1 MMPNSDLYDYLT
13 RLLTVNQPAP
23 NPQGRYTMPDV
34 GLRMGNVG
42 EPGITTRPRP
52 THRSSENEAMNKY
65 ELRNSPV
72 RDPDALTPQYR
83 NPNTGDMGT
92 QPSDAQERQT
102 MVTGTQ
108 NPYFR
113 APTGPNSHAI
123 MEQNSMRA
131 LQDMQAPYTPPSRST
146 PQSYRQ
152 AEINSMNQMGQEQ
165 LGRGTGSSAPKSPT
179 TGRVG
184 APSPAPT
191 QPQTPSNQVYWL
203 DRGDG
208 SPLTPMGN
216 QLPKNMSPGA
226 QQGGGYIFGVDAP
239 TKSLFGKNP
248 KSDLS
253 QYPSADVP
261 VPPVRPDDL
270 GDGHAD
276 GGMIKRASK
285 VAREKATPCHSGII
299 NMAVGGRTDHI
310 PMNVLEGS
318 YVLPAD
324 IVSGLGEGNT
334 LAGSKILD
342 NMFSSGPFGTKMPNF
357 RASPNFPKAQPV
369 KNPNVLQTGVT
380 AAKGGTIS
388 GNSKP
393 VPIIAAG
400 GEYVVHPETVT
411 KLGQG
416 NMDAGHEYLDN
427 FVKYVRAHT
436 AKTLQNLPGPRKD

>member
-1 MMPNSDLYDYLT
+1 MKPLNY
-13 RLLTVNQPAP
+13 
-23 NPQGRYTMPDV
+23 
-34 GLRMGNVG
+34 
-42 EPGITTRPRP
+42 
-52 THRSSENEAMNKY
+52 
-65 ELRNSPV
+65 
-72 RDPDALTPQYR
+72 
-83 NPNTGDMGT
+83 
-92 QPSDAQERQT
+92 RQT
-102 MVTGTQ
+102 
-108 NPYFR
+108 
-113 APTGPNSHAI
+113 
-123 MEQNSMRA
+123 
-131 LQDMQAPYTPPSRST
+131 
-146 PQSYRQ
+146 
-152 AEINSMNQMGQEQ
+152 EINSMNA
-165 LGRGTGSSAPKSPT
+165 LGNMPNQQKAQQPTT
-179 TGRVG
+179 TGRVSRP
-184 APSPAPT
+184 ATPAPT
-191 QPQTPSNQVYWL
+191 QPQTPSNQMYYM
-203 DRGDG
+203 DPGNGR
-208 SPLTPMGN
+208 PLVPMGN
-216 QLPKNMSPGA
+216 QLPKGMSPGS
-226 QQGGGYIFGVDAP
+226 QQGGGYIFGAPAP
-239 TKSLFGKNP
+239 TKSLFGSNP

-342 NMFSSGPFGTKMPNF
+342 NMFKGGPFGTEIPTA
-357 RASPNFPKAQPV
+357 RANIRVPALSFAKSTQP
-369 KNPNVLQTGVT
+369 Q
-380 AAKGGTIS
+380 ASAKGGTIS

-400 GEYVVHPETVT
+400 GEYVVHPETVA
-411 KLGQG
+411 KLGHG
-416 NMDAGHEYLDN
+416 NMNEGHEYLDN